1 MTKTEQAN
9 TFKRK
14 RNRYR
19 IVIINDDTYEEVATL
34 RLTRLSVY
42 VTMSSIFV
50 ILTGLT
56 LALLS
61 FTNLKYLVPGYGKQS
76 SLQELRTLKM
86 RTDSMEQVMLI
97 NQQYFNDLEK
107 VLSGDSSTALVRDT
121 NMLNLPKIENEYQ

>member
-1 MTKTEQAN
+1 MLQKEQTN

-19 IVIINDDTYEEVATL
+19 MVIMNDDTFEEVATL

-42 VTMSSIFV
+42 ITFSSVFV

-56 LALLS
+56 LALIY

-97 NQQYFNDLEK
+97 NQQYYNDLTK
-107 VLSGDSSTALVRDT
+107 VLKGDSSMALVRDT
-121 NMLNLPKIENEYQ
+121 NTLKLPKVENEYQ

>member
-14 RNRYR
+14 SNRYR

>member
-1 MTKTEQAN
+1 MLQKEQTN

-19 IVIINDDTYEEVATL
+19 MVIMNDDTFEEVATL

-42 VTMSSIFV
+42 ITFSSVFV

-56 LALLS
+56 LALIY

-97 NQQYFNDLEK
+97 NQQYYNDLTK
-107 VLSGDSSTALVRDT
+107 VLNGDSSMALVRDT
-121 NMLNLPKIENEYQ
+121 NTLKLPKVENEYQ

>member
-107 VLSGDSSTALVRDT
+107 VLRGDSSTALVRDT

>member
-1 MTKTEQAN
+1 MPQKEQTN

-19 IVIINDDTYEEVATL
+19 MVIMNDDTFEEVATL

-42 VTMSSIFV
+42 ISFSSIFV

-56 LALLS
+56 LALIS

-97 NQQYFNDLEK
+97 NLQYFNDLAK
-107 VLSGDSSTALVRDT
+107 VISGDSSMALVRDT
-121 NMLNLPKIENEYQ
+121 NTLKLPTVENEYQ

>member
-1 MTKTEQAN
+1 MPQKELTN

-19 IVIINDDTYEEVATL
+19 MVIMNDDTFEEVATL

-42 VTMSSIFV
+42 ITFSSIFV

-56 LALLS
+56 LALIS

-97 NQQYFNDLEK
+97 NQQYFNDLAK
-107 VLSGDSSTALVRDT
+107 VLSGDSSMALVRDT
-121 NMLNLPKIENEYQ
+121 NTLELPKVENEYQ

>member
-1 MTKTEQAN
+1 MSQKEQTN

-19 IVIINDDTYEEVATL
+19 MVIMNDDTFEEVATL

-42 VTMSSIFV
+42 ITFSSIFV

-56 LALLS
+56 LALIS

-86 RTDSMEQVMLI
+86 RTDSMEQVMQI
-97 NQQYFNDLEK
+97 NQQYFNDLAK
-107 VLSGDSSTALVRDT
+107 VLSGDSSMALVRDT
-121 NMLNLPKIENEYQ
+121 NTLKLPKVENEYQ